1 MKYKA
6 LRVLATVYKV
16 LAWVTLGVGSLI
28 SLSLLFSSS
37 VVSSGLGVPVS
48 IGAGII
54 AALVAIGFTL
64 IQFILFLGFGE
75 LISLIFDI
83 EANTHVGAVAEVE
96 EEEGRMAA

>member
-1 MKYKA
+1 MKYRA

-16 LAWVTLGVGSLI
+16 LAWVTLVVGSLI

-48 IGAGII
+48 LGAGII

-64 IQFILFLGFGE
+64 IQFVLFLGFGE

-83 EANTHVGAVAEVE
+83 EANTHGEVTVE
-96 EEEGRMAA
+96 EEEKRMAA